1 MMGCRV
7 HGRVWRAGLNSQM
20 LAPTQGRM
28 WGLARR
34 NNHSRGQKLKG
45 LLMKLGDGRSNSNK
59 CNLCNN
65 NSNNSNSNYS
75 SNSNNNS
82 NSNYNSSSSNS
93 GSCNNSIINSYSISI
108 NCCCSSNRHCSSSSN
123 NHSNLSAIMIKC
135 KSERW
140 MKGS

>member
-65 NSNNSNSNYS
+65 NSNNSNNSNIN
-75 SNSNNNS
+75 SNSSNS

-93 GSCNNSIINSYSISI
+93 GSCNNTNKS
-108 NCCCSSNRHCSSSSN
+108 HSSSN
-123 NHSNLSAIMIKC
+123 SNLSAIMIKC